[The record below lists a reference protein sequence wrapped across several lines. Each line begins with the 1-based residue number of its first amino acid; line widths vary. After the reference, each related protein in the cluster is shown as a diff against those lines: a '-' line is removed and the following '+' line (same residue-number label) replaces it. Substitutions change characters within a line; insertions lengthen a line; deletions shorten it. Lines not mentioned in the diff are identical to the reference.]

1 MEFKGSKTEANLM
14 AAYAGESQ
22 ARTKYTI
29 YAELARKDGYEQL
42 AQIFDET
49 AKNEKAHAE
58 QWLKYLHGGDFKNTE
73 VNLTDAAGGEHYEWS
88 EMYPQFAEQ
97 AKAEGFN
104 EIANKM
110 QLVAAIEKEHEK
122 RYRELIETLKNGAV
136 FQKDDKIVWICSNCG
151 HEHVGTT
158 APQICPVCGYGQAY
172 FQEKANNY

>member
-1 MEFKGSKTEANLM
+1 MQDLKGSKTYDNLLI
-14 AAYAGESQ
+14 AYAGESQ
-22 ARTKYTI
+22 ARNKYEFFAAKAQEEGYRQI
-29 YAELARKDGYEQL
+29 AELFR
-42 AQIFDET
+42 ET
-49 AKNEKAHAE
+49 ADNEKEHAE
-58 QWLKYLHGGDFKNTE
+58 IWYKHFVGIGTTPE
-73 VNLTDAAGGEHYEWS
+73 NLMTAAEGEHYEWS